1 MTKVPTKHPN
11 HETKFASLTIRS
23 GLTIS
28 FTRNIS
34 LCLLRFFQVFVINT
48 GFCKAIGTKGYPN
61 IGLLWWDEAGSK
73 HRRPLVC

>member
-1 MTKVPTKHPN
+1 MAVETLKNDKSSTKHPN

-34 LCLLRFFQVFVINT
+34 LCLLRFFSSFCDQYWVF
-48 GFCKAIGTKGYPN
+48 
-61 IGLLWWDEAGSK
+61 
-73 HRRPLVC
+73 